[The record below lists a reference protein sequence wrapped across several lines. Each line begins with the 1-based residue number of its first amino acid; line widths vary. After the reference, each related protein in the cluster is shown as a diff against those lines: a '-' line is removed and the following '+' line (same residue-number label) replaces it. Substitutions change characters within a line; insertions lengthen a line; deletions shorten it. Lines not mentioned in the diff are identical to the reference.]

1 MDGTPP
7 IREKFEKLKNQWKE
21 ETSDFSRIRYI
32 IAHPAYEE
40 IIEMGE
46 EVLPFIL
53 EDFCCE
59 NPANWFFALQKISKE
74 CPVHKTDWGDI
85 PKMTAAWLKWGE
97 KKGLLNK
104 NALHEAGH

>member
-1 MDGTPP
+1 MSD
-7 IREKFEKLKNQWKE
+7 ISSLREKFEKLKNQWRE
-21 ETSDFSRIRYI
+21 ETSDISKIRFI

-40 IIEMGE
+40 IIEMGK

-53 EDFCCE
+53 EDLCCKD
-59 NPANWFFALQKISKE
+59 PAHWFFALQKISNE
-74 CPVHKTDWGDI
+74 SPVPKADWGDI
-85 PKMTAAWLKWGE
+85 PKMTTAWLKWGE